1 MNNVQLQSLAR
12 IGAQARLATLDTE
25 RDEILKMFPELRPA
39 QQPTAGQNGSAPP
52 TARKRKGMSPAARK
66 AHGERMRAFWA
77 NRRAQKEGTTASPRE
92 IAADAS
98 PNAANEARR
107 HKGMSPAAR
116 KAQGERMRAYWAAKR
131 AGKVGSAAAD
141 KPSRGASPARKNQ
154 RTAPKK

>member
-1 MNNVQLQSLAR
+1 MNKVQLQNLAR
-12 IGAQARLATLDTE
+12 VGAQARLAALDTE
-25 RDEILKMFPELRPA
+25 RLALLKMFPDLRA
-39 QQPTAGQNGSAPP
+39 SEQPTRGDNGSSPP
-52 TARKRKGMSPAARK
+52 AAHRRTGMSAATRK

-98 PNAANEARR
+98 PTAANEARR

-131 AGKVGSAAAD
+131 AGKDGTAGGRAPRA
-141 KPSRGASPARKNQ
+141 GASPSRKRQKNS
-154 RTAPKK
+154 RKK